1 MAKPIELMAVRSHF
15 RKIEKSYGD
24 LKLHLY
30 AQLKE
35 FVEESGGMDA
45 FDDEARR
52 WINDKY
58 DELLGQK

>member
-1 MAKPIELMAVRSHF
+1 MAKPIGLIVVRSHF
-15 RKIEKSYGD
+15 EKMKESYGN

-35 FVEESGGMDA
+35 FVEKSGGMDA